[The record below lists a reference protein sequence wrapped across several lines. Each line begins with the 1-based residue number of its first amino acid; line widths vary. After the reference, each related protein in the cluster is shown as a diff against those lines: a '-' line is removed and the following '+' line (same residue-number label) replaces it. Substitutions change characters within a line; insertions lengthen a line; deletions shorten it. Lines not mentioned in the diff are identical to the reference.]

1 MIMENKAHALA
12 AGLFTL
18 FLGVAVLV
26 TAMWFTGET
35 YEKVY
40 YVLESKSSVS
50 GLYEQAAV
58 RFRGVDVGKVT
69 QIRIDRQ
76 DARLILI
83 EIGVQPGTPVTRS
96 TYGEIRPQGVTGLS
110 YVMLDDT
117 GESAER
123 LPPSTQYNSP
133 HIVVKPTLLD
143 NLLAASEQALGNVR
157 EVAQRV
163 SALLSDENRER
174 FSRTLV
180 TLQSATERFA
190 LLAQAAEPGVKSLG
204 ALAADARKTLQSA
217 DGVMTELSSAAREL
231 TARMQAIDRVAAS
244 ADKAGASIG
253 ALADSVTSESLPRI
267 NMLVDELTRTSRNLD
282 RFVADVKE
290 QPQSLVFGRKPG
302 RPGPG
307 ERGFESRAT
316 KNGAEAQSP
325 ETRARSASA
334 DGR

>member
-1 MIMENKAHALA
+1 MENKAYALA

-18 FLGVAVLV
+18 LLGIAVLV

-40 YVLESKSSVS
+40 YLLESKFSVS

-69 QIRIDRQ
+69 RIRIDRQ
-76 DARLILI
+76 NARLILI

-96 TYGEIRPQGVTGLS
+96 TYAEVRPQGVTGLS

-133 HIVVKPTLLD
+133 RVVVKPTVLD
-143 NLLAASEQALGNVR
+143 NLLAAGQEALGDVR
-157 EVAQRV
+157 EIAQRV

-190 LLAQAAEPGVKSLG
+190 SLAQAAEPAVKSIVP
-204 ALAADARKTLQSA
+204 LAAEARKTLQSA
-217 DGVMTELSSAAREL
+217 DSVMNELSSAAREF
-231 TARMQAIDRVAAS
+231 AGRMQAIDRVASS

-253 ALADSVTSESLPRI
+253 TLADSVTAESLPRI
-267 NMLVDELTRTSRNLD
+267 NMLIEELTRTTRNLD

-302 RPGPG
+302 QPGPG
-307 ERGFESRAT
+307 EQGFASPPTSGDRERRIPEGRAT
-316 KNGAEAQSP
+316 SARAEGP
-325 ETRARSASA
+325 
-334 DGR
+334 